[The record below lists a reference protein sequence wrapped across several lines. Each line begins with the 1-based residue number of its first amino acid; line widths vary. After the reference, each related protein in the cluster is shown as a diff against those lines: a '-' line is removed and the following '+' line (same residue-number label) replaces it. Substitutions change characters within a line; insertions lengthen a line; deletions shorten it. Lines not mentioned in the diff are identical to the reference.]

1 MMYMIYSH
9 TPIKISSHSKY

>member
-1 MMYMIYSH
+1 MMYSH